1 MKKSL
6 LHTILFL
13 AAVLGFS
20 SASAVQAASQ
30 ELSSANRMY
39 AEGKYSKA
47 LAAYQHTLNSPSR
60 KTGIGKVQSRIADCY
75 FQLQDYR
82 NALNAYRSAL
92 QNQKPSEQPPTQYW
106 IGLCTFFL
114 GNDKDAVAEFLKI
127 PERYPSSA
135 MWVGTAYYWAGKAS
149 ERMGDKAKAAEY
161 YRKAGGKGTST
172 QERFAIK
179 KAEEVSK

>member
-6 LHTILFL
+6 LQTVLLL
-13 AAVLGFS
+13 AAILGCV
-20 SASAVQAASQ
+20 SAIGAQAAPQ
-30 ELSSANRMY
+30 ELTSANRMY
-39 AEGKYSKA
+39 TEGKYSKA
-47 LAAYQHTLNSPSR
+47 LEAYQHILNSPSR

-75 FQLQDYR
+75 FQLHDYR
-82 NALNAYRSAL
+82 NALNAYRGAL
-92 QNQKPSEQPPTQYW
+92 KNQKPSEQPPTQYW
-106 IGLCTFFL
+106 IGLCTLLL

-161 YRKAGGKGTST
+161 YRKAGGKGSST